1 MLFLPRLRRKRFFSV
16 YAFGHRH
23 FFCWLDG
30 GGDLAEYVSVDE
42 LAERVIRDMSQ
53 YSNEVVERSRA
64 VAKTVRNEMKPKLE
78 AVSPIRHYSTNTQVV
93 KRIIVHRS
101 PNVPRAIKQVKEE
114 KYQPGYFKRGWAYG
128 NIRLRD
134 GREIYGVRNR
144 NMPTVTHLLNFDH
157 VLFAHKK
164 LVGKVEGTSLVD
176 DVQNWGARELERR
189 LSEFLERE

>member
-1 MLFLPRLRRKRFFSV
+1 M
-16 YAFGHRH
+16 
-23 FFCWLDG
+23 
-30 GGDLAEYVSVDE
+30 AEYVSVDE

-64 VAKTVRNEMKPKLE
+64 VARAVRNEMKPKLE

-114 KYQPGYFKRGWAYG
+114 KYQPGYFKKGWAYG

-157 VLFAHKK
+157 ALFAHKK

>member
-1 MLFLPRLRRKRFFSV
+1 M
-16 YAFGHRH
+16 
-23 FFCWLDG
+23 
-30 GGDLAEYVSVDE
+30 AEYVSVDE

-114 KYQPGYFKRGWAYG
+114 KTKLSISKRNSLMFFYAFAY
-128 NIRLRD
+128 I
-134 GREIYGVRNR
+134 
-144 NMPTVTHLLNFDH
+144 T
-157 VLFAHKK
+157 
-164 LVGKVEGTSLVD
+164 
-176 DVQNWGARELERR
+176 
-189 LSEFLERE
+189 

>member
-1 MLFLPRLRRKRFFSV
+1 M
-16 YAFGHRH
+16 
-23 FFCWLDG
+23 
-30 GGDLAEYVSVDE
+30 AEYVSVDE

-78 AVSPIRHYSTNTQVV
+78 AVSPTRHYSTNTQVV

-114 KYQPGYFKRGWAYG
+114 KYQPGYFKQGWAYG

-157 VLFAHKK
+157 ALCSHKK

-176 DVQNWGARELERR
+176 DVQNWGARERERR